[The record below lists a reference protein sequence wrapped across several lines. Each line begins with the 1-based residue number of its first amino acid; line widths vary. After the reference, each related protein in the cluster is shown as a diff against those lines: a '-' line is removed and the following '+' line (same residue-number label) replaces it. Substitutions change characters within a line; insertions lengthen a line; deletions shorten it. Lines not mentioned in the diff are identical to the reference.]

1 MESDGAAQF
10 YYISPGTYYMRAFV
24 DRNGNGV
31 WETVCAIPGLM
42 AGTAS
47 SFRVEVASVTAE
59 KTLTAEKS
67 DPVTVTAE
75 AAKQAYG
82 DVDGDGSITSA
93 DARLA
98 LRASVGLTEK
108 GDVEKDSAGY
118 LACDV
123 DGDGKVTSADAR
135 LILRAS
141 VGLEDAS
148 KFGKKA

>member
-1 MESDGAAQF
+1 MKADTQAWELLATVTEIPCEIGGLT
-10 YYISPGTYYMRAFV
+10 PGTAY
-24 DRNGNGV
+24 
-31 WETVCAIPGLM
+31 AI
-42 AGTAS
+42 A
-47 SFRVEVASVTAE
+47 VEAAAVTAE
-59 KTLTAEKS
+59 ETLTAEKS
-67 DPVTVTAE
+67 DPVIVTT
-75 AAKQAYG
+75 AAPALAPG
-82 DVDGDGSITSA
+82 DADGDGRLTSA

-98 LRASVGLTEK
+98 LRASVGLKEP
-108 GDVEKDSAGY
+108 GDVEKDSAAY

>member
-1 MESDGAAQF
+1 
-10 YYISPGTYYMRAFV
+10 
-24 DRNGNGV
+24 
-31 WETVCAIPGLM
+31 M
-42 AGTAS
+42 A
-47 SFRVEVASVTAE
+47 
-59 KTLTAEKS
+59 
-67 DPVTVTAE
+67 DNQP
-75 AAKQAYG
+75 
-82 DVDGDGSITSA
+82 SA

-98 LRASVGLTEK
+98 LRASVGLTDK

-123 DGDGKVTSADAR
+123 DGDGKVSSADAR